1 METKPFS
8 LQSPEQIAKDYG
20 GNKQK
25 IAEAMQMGIVD
36 PTAGTLAA
44 MFIDRMRGAAQ
55 AEAVPQQSVAQQVF
69 APPQPQMPQ
78 GLPQMPV
85 GAPPAP
91 MAPAGLGVT
100 PEAAAMPAPEMAMPG
115 MAMGGMVPPYASGG
129 LTSLSVPD
137 DMFDEPSNGS
147 YANGGLVAFAGGTG
161 KTGVVEEEEKKY
173 IYTGKPGRVDETDTI
188 VVDAPEEQP
197 KLSTQYQQGMMFNT
211 PENILGGLKEKVT
224 NLFDFGQELNP
235 YRTERAQELEAMLEQ
250 ARSPEERKKR
260 KQEDMWTALGQIGA
274 RMASTPGSLLQAAS
288 AGIGEALPGIA
299 AAAKER
305 RGEERAITKEL
316 LSEERMS
323 NKERT
328 DRFNMTLDLVVKG
341 VIPLEEAYQDRN
353 FRDKWE
359 RLGNETQ
366 ERVARINAAAGIT
379 QAGISARASMYG
391 SDRELQARRGAYFDN
406 AYTELKK
413 TAPFDPQYQALAAK
427 NPTAADLYIRR
438 LAEQETNRV
447 YGGGSTGANSGSGS
461 GNDPVGIR

>member
-137 DMFDEPSNGS
+137 GMFDEPSNGS
-147 YANGGLVAFAGGTG
+147 YANGGLVAFGAGDLVDASEDVN
-161 KTGVVEEEEKKY
+161 KQDEEEAEGA
-173 IYTGKPGRVDETDTI
+173 TGDIVASSRKVPKPGTV
-188 VVDAPEEQP
+188 
-197 KLSTQYQQGMMFNT
+197 YQQGMMFSA
-211 PENILGGLKEKVT
+211 PEALGGFT
-224 NLFDFGQELNP
+224 NDLLGNLDRFGEAAP
-235 YRTERAQELEAMLEQ
+235 RSTKRAQELEAILEQ

-274 RMASTPGSLLQAAS
+274 KMASTPGSLLQAAS

-316 LSEERMS
+316 LAEERTA
-323 NKERT
+323 NKELETRAGVA
-328 DRFNMTLDLVVKG
+328 LDMLKNYNS
-341 VIPLEEAYQDRN
+341 LEQAFQDQN
-353 FRDKWE
+353 FKNILT
-359 RLGNETQ
+359 RLGIDSELAK
-366 ERVARINAAAGIT
+366 ARIMAGAGIRE
-379 QAGISARASMYG
+379 ALISASAQRDVGRLGYN
-391 SDRELQARRGAYFDN
+391 ERRG
-406 AYTELKK
+406 TV
-413 TAPFDPQYQALAAK
+413 YQQI
-427 NPTAADLYIRR
+427 AADWDKNALLDPEYRSLVAKDPTKAAQFRNNQITQQ
-438 LAEQETNRV
+438 LNSV
-447 YGGGSTGANSGSGS
+447 MPPLGGGSSKGTVDLGSY
-461 GNDPVGIR
+461 NP

>member
-197 KLSTQYQQGMMFNT
+197 KLSTQYQQGMMFSA
-211 PENILGGLKEKVT
+211 PEVLGGFRNDLLG
-224 NLFDFGQELNP
+224 NLDRFEEAAP
-235 YRTERAQELEAMLEQ
+235 RSTKRAQELEAILEQ

-260 KQEDMWTALGQIGA
+260 KQEDMWAALGQIGA
-274 RMASTPGSLLQAAS
+274 KMASTPGSLLQAAS

-316 LSEERMS
+316 LAEERTA
-323 NKERT
+323 NKELETRAGVA
-328 DRFNMTLDLVVKG
+328 LDMLKNYNS
-341 VIPLEEAYQDRN
+341 LEQAFQDQN
-353 FRDKWE
+353 FKNVLT
-359 RLGNETQ
+359 RLGIDSELAK
-366 ERVARINAAAGIT
+366 ARIMAGAGIRE
-379 QAGISARASMYG
+379 ALISASAQRDVGRLGYN
-391 SDRELQARRGAYFDN
+391 ERRG
-406 AYTELKK
+406 TV
-413 TAPFDPQYQALAAK
+413 YQQI
-427 NPTAADLYIRR
+427 AADWDKNALLDPEYRSLVAKDPTKAAQFRNNQITQQ
-438 LAEQETNRV
+438 LNSV
-447 YGGGSTGANSGSGS
+447 MPPLGGGNSSGGGS
-461 GNDPVGIR
+461 DPLGLRK